1 MEGEGLP
8 TREVSVNDPLR
19 PLDTDLLSV
28 RVKERLQNG
37 IIDGAFEGLLPSETE
52 LARQLGVSRP
62 TVRNALQSLE
72 EEGLITRRRGVG
84 TLINPHVAR
93 VRLTL
98 NRVVGFWD
106 LIRDAGH
113 EPSIAYTRL
122 REAPADIELATRL
135 ECEPGDTLALIDR
148 LFLAD
153 GEPAIAVTETIP
165 RAELRSPVSADEVAE
180 SIFVFAEQHAK
191 HSIDHTVVEI
201 VPAVAD
207 ARLSELLGVDVG
219 SPLLHLIETCYSRDN
234 HLLMV
239 ALVHV
244 VDRFVRFH
252 LVRRT

>member
-1 MEGEGLP
+1 MP
-8 TREVSVNDPLR
+8 ARAVSVEDPLR
-19 PLDTDLLSV
+19 PLETDLLSV

-37 IIDGAFEGLLPSETE
+37 ILDGAFDGVLPSETE

-106 LIRDAGH
+106 MIRDAGH
-113 EPSIAYTRL
+113 EPTLAYTRL
-122 REAPADIELATRL
+122 REAPADIELASRL
-135 ECEPGDTLALIDR
+135 ECEPGDILVLIER

-153 GEPAIAVTETIP
+153 GEPAIAVTERIP

-180 SIFVFAEQHAK
+180 SIFVFAQQHAK

-201 VPAVAD
+201 VPVVAD
-207 ARLSELLGVDVG
+207 SELSSLLSVEPG
-219 SPLLHLIETCYSRDN
+219 SALLHLIETCYSRDN
-234 HLLMV
+234 DLLMV
-239 ALVHV
+239 SSVHV
-244 VDRFVRFH
+244 VDRFIRFR